1 MAKRNLY
8 LKTVS
13 VDEAINKYIDV
24 LTEKNILSK
33 KSEIVNT
40 EDALNRVTSEAVFA
54 KCNSPLFSAA
64 AMDGICVEANKTN
77 GASEENPIVLE
88 LDNDY
93 KVVDTGD
100 VIKSPYDAVIMAED
114 VIEVDDTK
122 VKITEP
128 VPAWQHVRPIGEDIV
143 KNEMILP
150 TNHKIT
156 PIDIGALLAGGILN
170 INCIK
175 NINVAVIPT
184 GDEIINPKDEPS
196 VGDII
201 DSNSYM
207 IKALVENM
215 NAKCE
220 RYDIVKD
227 DYDMIKNEV
236 LDALSK
242 NDMVILNAG
251 SSAGRDDYTVHILKE
266 LGDVV
271 VHGVSMKP
279 GKPVILAVI
288 NNKPVIGLPG
298 YPLSAYLAF
307 NLFVKPVIEKL
318 QNIDAIEPEYIDA
331 IISKRIVSSLK
342 HREYIRVKVGK
353 VEDKYIAAPLNRG
366 AASQMSMV
374 RADGLLIIPQNSE
387 GVEAGDKVH
396 IELLKNKKYVD
407 NTLVCIGS
415 HDILLDIVSDIMEIK
430 YEDVNFSSTHVGS
443 TAGLMALKRNETMI
457 VPTHLLDEKT
467 GVYNI
472 PILKELFGNVVDND
486 GKQIQI
492 SLIKGFKRIQGIV
505 VKKGNPLNINSL
517 SDLTKYKFVNRQ
529 RGSGTRVLLDYKLK
543 QLNINPN
550 DINGYTKEMSTH
562 MAVCAAVASG
572 EADCGLAIKP
582 TAKVM
587 DLDFI
592 EVGVEEYDFALYT
605 KYLNDY
611 KIQKFLEVIKSS
623 ELHKKLDELGG
634 YGYDEVGTIVEVI

>member
-1 MAKRNLY
+1 MSKRNLY

-13 VDEAINKYIDV
+13 VDEALDKYLKNLSD
-24 LTEKNILSK
+24 KNILSRK
-33 KSEIVNT
+33 TELVKT
-40 EDALNRVTSEAVFA
+40 EDALNRITSEPVFA
-54 KCNSPLFSAA
+54 KCNSPLFSAS
-64 AMDGICVEANKTN
+64 AMDGICVEANKTS
-77 GASEENPIVLE
+77 GASEENPLILE
-88 LDNDY
+88 LDTDY

-100 VIKSPYDAVIMAED
+100 VIKAPYDAVIMAED

-156 PIDIGALLAGGILN
+156 PIDIGALLSGGILN
-170 INCIK
+170 LNCIK
-175 NINVAVIPT
+175 NLNVAVIPT
-184 GDEIINPKDEPS
+184 GDEIINPKDEPEI
-196 VGDII
+196 GDII

-207 IKALVENM
+207 IKALVENV
-215 NAKCE
+215 NAKCS

-227 DYDMIKNEV
+227 DYDLIKNEV

-242 NDMVILNAG
+242 NDLVILNAG
-251 SSAGRDDYTVHILKE
+251 SSAGRDDYTVHVLNE
-266 LGDVV
+266 LGEVI

-279 GKPVILAVI
+279 GKPVILAIV

-307 NLFVKPVIEKL
+307 NLFVKPIIEKM
-318 QNIDAIEPEYIDA
+318 QGMESSDSEFVEA
-331 IISKRIVSSLK
+331 IISKRIISSLK
-342 HREYIRVKVGK
+342 HREYVRVKLGK

-374 RADGLLIIPQNSE
+374 RADGLLIIDKNSE
-387 GVEAGDKVH
+387 GVEAGEKVNV
-396 IELLKNKKYVD
+396 ELLKNKKYID

-415 HDILLDIVSDIMEIK
+415 HDILLDLVSDIMETK

-443 TAGLMALKRNETMI
+443 TAGLMALKRGETMI
-457 VPTHLLDEKT
+457 VPTHLLDDKT
-467 GVYNI
+467 GVYNV
-472 PILKELFGNVVDND
+472 PILKELFKSEIENNNG
-486 GKQIQI
+486 IT
-492 SLIKGFKRIQGIV
+492 LIKGFKRIQGIV
-505 VKKGNPLNINSL
+505 VKKGNPLNIKNL
-517 SDLTKYKFVNRQ
+517 SDLIKYRFVNRQ

-543 QLNINPN
+543 QLNINPE
-550 DINGYTKEMSTH
+550 DINGYGKEMSTH

-582 TAKVM
+582 TANVM
-587 DLDFI
+587 GLDFI
-592 EVGVEEYDFALYT
+592 EIGIEEYDFALWT
-605 KYLNDY
+605 KYLSDY

-634 YGYDEVGTIVEVI
+634 YGYDEVGKLIEV

>member
-13 VDEAINKYIDV
+13 VDEAIDKYLDV
-24 LTEKNILSK
+24 LTKNNILSK
-33 KSEIVNT
+33 KT
-40 EDALNRVTSEAVFA
+40 EFVKTENSLNRITAEAVFA
-54 KCNSPLFSAA
+54 KCNSPLFSAS
-64 AMDGICVEANKTN
+64 AMDGICVEASKTN
-77 GASEENPIVLE
+77 GASQENPMVLE
-88 LDNDY
+88 LDKDY

-114 VIEVDDTK
+114 VIEIDDTK

-170 INCIK
+170 INCVK
-175 NINVAVIPT
+175 ELSVAVIPT
-184 GDEIINPKDEPS
+184 GDEIINPKDEPA

-207 IKALVENM
+207 IKALVENL
-215 NAKCE
+215 NAKCS
-220 RYDIVKD
+220 RFDIVKD
-227 DYDMIKNEV
+227 DYELIKNEV
-236 LDALSK
+236 IKALSE
-242 NDMVILNAG
+242 NDLVILNAG
-251 SSAGRDDYTVHILKE
+251 SSAGRDDYTVHVLKE

-279 GKPVILAVI
+279 GKPVILAVV

-307 NLFVKPVIEKL
+307 NLFVKPVIEKM
-318 QNIDAIEPEYIDA
+318 QGIDTVETDYVDA

-342 HREYIRVKVGK
+342 HREYIRVKIGK

-387 GVEAGDKVH
+387 GVEAGDKVR
-396 IELLKNKKYVD
+396 IELLKNKKYID

-415 HDILLDIVSDIMEIK
+415 HDILLDLVSDIMETK
-430 YEDVNFSSTHVGS
+430 YENVNFSSTHVGS
-443 TAGLMALKRNETMI
+443 TAGLMALKRSETMI
-457 VPTHLLDEKT
+457 VPTHLLDEAT
-467 GVYNI
+467 GVYNV
-472 PILKELFGNVVDND
+472 PILKQLFEND
-486 GKQIQI
+486 KNDTGIT
-492 SLIKGFKRIQGIV
+492 LIKGFKRIQGIV
-505 VKKGNPLNINSL
+505 VKKGNPLKIKNL
-517 SDLTKYKFVNRQ
+517 SELTKYRFVNRQ

-572 EADCGLAIKP
+572 EADCGIAIKP
-582 TAKVM
+582 TANVM
-587 DLDFI
+587 GLDFI
-592 EVGVEEYDFALYT
+592 EIGVEEYDFALRT

-611 KIQKFLEVIKSS
+611 KIQKFLEVIKSP

-634 YGYDEVGTIVEVI
+634 YGYDNVGTIINI

>member
-13 VDEAINKYIDV
+13 VDEAIDKYLDV
-24 LTEKNILSK
+24 LAKNNILSK
-33 KSEIVNT
+33 KT
-40 EDALNRVTSEAVFA
+40 EFVKTENSLNRITAEAVFA
-54 KCNSPLFSAA
+54 KCNSPLFSAS
-64 AMDGICVEANKTN
+64 AMDGICVEASKTN
-77 GASEENPIVLE
+77 GASQENPMVLE
-88 LDNDY
+88 LDKDY

-114 VIEVDDTK
+114 VIEIDDTK

-170 INCIK
+170 INCVK
-175 NINVAVIPT
+175 ELSVAVIPT
-184 GDEIINPKDEPS
+184 GDEIINPKDEPA

-207 IKALVENM
+207 IKALVENL
-215 NAKCE
+215 NAKCS
-220 RYDIVKD
+220 RFDIVKD
-227 DYDMIKNEV
+227 DYELIKNEV
-236 LDALSK
+236 IKALSE
-242 NDMVILNAG
+242 NDLVILNAG
-251 SSAGRDDYTVHILKE
+251 SSAGRDDYTVHVLKE

-279 GKPVILAVI
+279 GKPVILAVV

-307 NLFVKPVIEKL
+307 NLFVKPVIEKM
-318 QNIDAIEPEYIDA
+318 QGIDTVETDYVDA

-342 HREYIRVKVGK
+342 HREYIRVKIGK

-387 GVEAGDKVH
+387 GVEAGDKVR
-396 IELLKNKKYVD
+396 IELLKNKKYID

-415 HDILLDIVSDIMEIK
+415 HDILLDLVSDIMETK
-430 YEDVNFSSTHVGS
+430 YENVNFSSTHVGS
-443 TAGLMALKRNETMI
+443 TAGLMALKRSETMI
-457 VPTHLLDEKT
+457 VPTHLLDEAT
-467 GVYNI
+467 GVYNV
-472 PILKELFGNVVDND
+472 PILKQLFEND
-486 GKQIQI
+486 KNDTGIT
-492 SLIKGFKRIQGIV
+492 LIKGFKRIQGIV
-505 VKKGNPLNINSL
+505 VKKGNPLNIKNL
-517 SDLTKYKFVNRQ
+517 SELTKYRFVNRQ

-572 EADCGLAIKP
+572 EADCGIAIKP
-582 TAKVM
+582 TANVM
-587 DLDFI
+587 GLDFI
-592 EVGVEEYDFALYT
+592 EIGVEEYDFALRT

-611 KIQKFLEVIKSS
+611 KIQKFLEVIKSP

-634 YGYDEVGTIVEVI
+634 YGYDNVGTIINI